1 MFPGGCHKWPQQTA
15 GFEKELEMS
24 FKITNECVACGS
36 CMGSCPAEAI
46 KEGETKYSID
56 PEACIDC
63 GTCVDTCPVSAIVEG

>member
-1 MFPGGCHKWPQQTA
+1 
-15 GFEKELEMS
+15 MS
-24 FKITNECVACGS
+24 FKITSECVACGS

-46 KEGETKYSID
+46 KEGDTKYSID